1 MEPISEELV
10 EETWQEVALFS
21 AARAGKEMTKVG
33 KNQADLL
40 AFIFEFTEDLD
51 QQVKELAL
59 YMFFVIY
66 QTFQKG
72 YGKKIKRITA
82 DQIIE
87 CYEDNEKLVESLETA
102 HDRFYDRIARVQV
115 SAQPYVLKYVVDTL
129 FEAPEDEDPVYLTEE
144 DTGFLFLLLK
154 TVIDLLNKET
164 ETFA

>member
-1 MEPISEELV
+1 SEELV

-66 QTFQKG
+66 RTFQKG

>member
-40 AFIFEFTEDLD
+40 AFIFELTEDLD

>member
-40 AFIFEFTEDLD
+40 AFIFELTEDLD

-129 FEAPEDEDPVYLTEE
+129 FEAPEDEDPVYLT
-144 DTGFLFLLLK
+144 
-154 TVIDLLNKET
+154 
-164 ETFA
+164 